1 MYKPFIKLFRTPNRK
16 YFYEPN
22 KNEFITISDES
33 YDFLQAVSNDDD
45 SLTMPKEIQE
55 LMDNGY
61 LSEKS
66 VVEKVEHPYTRYIP
80 ILLERKINKITLQ
93 VTQSCN
99 FRCKYCIYSENANR
113 SQRTHSSK
121 HMSWETAKKA
131 IDFLYEHSVDSEKI
145 YIGFYGGEPLLEF
158 ELIKQCIEYGE
169 KKFTGKHLEFSITS
183 NATLLTESIITYFI
197 EHSVNLVISIDGPK
211 EINDKGR
218 VFPDGSG
225 TYAEIMRKIELVKN
239 IDINYA
245 KKINFSMV
253 MNSEDDF
260 ECINTITLD
269 LKELD
274 KWNILAAYED
284 TEYED
289 DKVINF
295 SEVHIYKREYHKF
308 LSILAYLNRVSL
320 ENVSSITYLAIQ
332 KFIEEIKRMENSSGL
347 PTIGSPGGPCIPGQL
362 RLFCNADGNLFPCER
377 VSEKSSIMCIG
388 TIKEGFDYNKVS
400 SLLNVGTLTE
410 EECKKCWAFS
420 DCGMCARMA
429 DINADKLSPERK
441 LRLCESNKAT
451 IYGKYY
457 HALLLKEIL
466 ELYTEQIRGK

>member
-1 MYKPFIKLFRTPNRK
+1 M
-16 YFYEPN
+16 
-22 KNEFITISDES
+22 
-33 YDFLQAVSNDDD
+33 
-45 SLTMPKEIQE
+45 
-55 LMDNGY
+55 
-61 LSEKS
+61 
-66 VVEKVEHPYTRYIP
+66 
-80 ILLERKINKITLQ
+80 TLQ

-99 FRCKYCIYSENANR
+99 FRCKYCIYSENANK
-113 SQRTHSSK
+113 SQRAHSSK
-121 HMSWETAKKA
+121 HMSWEMAKKA
-131 IDFLYEHSVDSEKI
+131 IDFLYDHSVDSKKI

-169 KKFTGKHLEFSITS
+169 RKFRGKHLEFSITS
-183 NATLLTESIITYFI
+183 NATLLTTSIITYFI

-225 TYAEIMRKIELVKN
+225 TYDEIMRKIELVKN
-239 IDINYA
+239 IDITYA

-260 ECINTITLD
+260 ECINAVTLD
-269 LKELD
+269 LEDLD

-289 DKVINF
+289 DKVISF
-295 SEVHIYKREYHKF
+295 SEEHIYKREYHKF
-308 LSILAYLNRVSL
+308 LSVLAYLNRVSL
-320 ENVSSITYLAIQ
+320 ECVSPIAYLAVQ
-332 KFIEEIKRMENSSGL
+332 KFIEEIRRMESSSGL
-347 PTIGSPGGPCIPGQL
+347 PTIGSPGGPCLPGQL
-362 RLFCNADGNLFPCER
+362 RLFCNVDGNLFPCER

-410 EECKKCWAFS
+410 EECKKCWAFL
-420 DCGMCARMA
+420 DCGMCARVA
-429 DINADKLSPERK
+429 DINKDMLSAERK
-441 LRLCESNKAT
+441 LRLCESNKES

-457 HALLLKEIL
+457 HVLLLKEIL
-466 ELYTEQIRGK
+466 ELYTEQIREE